1 MKLYEFELI
10 FSLPEAAGSADDI
23 VDALFEAGC
32 DDAVAG
38 IGKRGRIALAFSR
51 EAANAEQAMTSGRK
65 QVCKAVPGAELIEVK
80 PDLVNLSEI
89 AEILGYTRQNMQ
101 KYAANPG
108 STAFPSPV
116 HSGAPDIWHLY
127 DVLSWL
133 REQKH
138 VAVDEVLIETA
149 LAAAH
154 LNAGEQSRRFEA
166 ASTGRRRAV

>member
-10 FSLPEAAGSADDI
+10 FSLPEAAGSDDDI
-23 VDALFEAGC
+23 VNALFEAGC

-38 IGKRGRIALAFSR
+38 IGKRGRIALGFSR
-51 EAANAEQAMTSGRK
+51 EATNAEQAMSSGRD
-65 QVCKAVPGAELIEVK
+65 QVCKAVPGAALIEAK

-108 STAFPSPV
+108 KTAFPSPV
-116 HSGAPDIWHLY
+116 HSGAPDIWHLH

-133 REQKH
+133 HGQKN
-138 VAVDEVLIETA
+138 VAVDEGLIETA
-149 LAAAH
+149 LAAAR
-154 LNAGEQSRRFEA
+154 LNAEARRRHFEA
-166 ASTGRRRAV
+166 ASVRRRLAV

>member
-10 FSLPEAAGSADDI
+10 FSLPDSAGSPDDI

-38 IGKRGRIALAFSR
+38 TGKRGRIALGFSR
-51 EAANAEQAMTSGRK
+51 EAASAEQAMSSGRK
-65 QVCKAVPGAELIEVK
+65 QVCKAVPGAELIEAK

-89 AEILGYTRQNMQ
+89 AGILGCTRQNMQ
-101 KYAANPG
+101 KYASNSG
-108 STAFPSPV
+108 KTAFPSPV

-133 REQKH
+133 RGETN

-149 LAAAH
+149 LAAAR
-154 LNAGEQSRRFEA
+154 LNAEARSRHFEA
-166 ASTGRRRAV
+166 ASASRRRAG